1 MQLNM
6 THIKNIAL
14 LLAAIALIVGFLY
27 VLQSVIV
34 PLIIACLIAFLLY
47 PGYNKLTQWRFPK
60 WLAAGLCIIG
70 ALLVSASIA
79 AVLIWQLSGFAD
91 DTNLIK
97 ANLTK
102 ATDSLITWIGQ
113 TTHYSKTE
121 QMAMLQKKWND
132 SISNFTGYAFSA
144 INATASFFINCT
156 LIAIYTFLLLIYNK
170 KFNHMLELIVKDKAK
185 LQSVKGLMVDIS
197 KVSKQFLKGTL
208 LDVLIISI
216 LCTIGF
222 LIVGLKQAVFLGIL
236 VAVLNVIPYVGAIVG
251 GLIPM
256 LVGLIYTNDWRI
268 ALAAG
273 AVCMVV
279 QFIDNNIVM
288 PKVVGSSV
296 SVNPLFS
303 TIVLILG
310 FMLWGIPG
318 MVLSIPLMGIFKVV
332 CDHVDELKPYG
343 YLFGQKE

>member
-6 THIKNIAL
+6 NHIKNIAL
-14 LLAAIALIVGFLY
+14 LLAAIALIVAFLFI
-27 VLQSVIV
+27 LQSVLI
-34 PLIIACLIAFLLY
+34 PLIIAGLLAFLLY
-47 PGYNKLTQWRFPK
+47 PAYNKLTKWRFPK
-60 WLAAGLCIIG
+60 WLAAILCILA
-70 ALLVSASIA
+70 ALLVSFSIA
-79 AVLIWQLSGFAD
+79 AIMIWQVSGFAD
-91 DTNLIK
+91 DTELIK

-102 ATDSLITWIGQ
+102 ASDSLINWVGH
-113 TTHYSKTE
+113 TTHYSKSE
-121 QMAMLQKKWND
+121 QIKMLKEKWNE
-132 SISNFTGYAFSA
+132 SISSFTGYAFSA
-144 INATASFFINCT
+144 INAMAGFLINCT
-156 LIAIYTFLLLIYNK
+156 LVAIYTFLLLIYK
-170 KFNHMLELIVKDKAK
+170 QKFNHMLELIVKDKTK
-185 LQSVKGLMVDIS
+185 LESVKSIITDVS

-216 LCTIGF
+216 LCSVGF
-222 LIVGLKQAVFLGIL
+222 LIIGLKQAIFLGIL
-236 VAVLNVIPYVGAIVG
+236 VAVLNVVPYIGAIVG

-256 LVGLIYTNDWRI
+256 MVGLVYTTDWRI

-279 QFIDNNIVM
+279 QFIDNNIIM

-303 TIVLILG
+303 TIALLLG

-332 CDHVDELKPYG
+332 CDHVEDLKPYG
-343 YLFGQKE
+343 YLFGQKD